1 MHPSPEDLPEKST
14 GSASLPPRSRFHL
27 RKPSCFCDGS
37 GHPPTGS
44 DDRIVSLAILAKP
57 EYMLIIEAAVLL
69 LAAQAFTIKRLAG
82 LALSNLADRSIF
94 AVTIFGQ
101 HRPADLIMAY

>member
-1 MHPSPEDLPEKST
+1 
-14 GSASLPPRSRFHL
+14 
-27 RKPSCFCDGS
+27 
-37 GHPPTGS
+37 
-44 DDRIVSLAILAKP
+44 
-57 EYMLIIEAAVLL
+57 MLIIEAAVLL